1 VREYFISPESILNR
15 NIYTKE
21 MTSIFGVNVAP
32 NSGDNVQGVPV
43 GTVIQ
48 YASATAPVG
57 YLNCDGSAISRTTYG
72 GLFGLIGTTY
82 GAGNGSQIS
91 ITSIGGIG
99 VNPTV
104 YTMICSNSNN
114 YIVTGTTFTISGNS
128 TYSGTFT
135 AVSAST
141 ATVTFNGNIGT
152 GAGFG
157 GYAVLATPTT
167 FNLPNTVG
175 VTIRGSGTSWNI
187 GSTGGAD
194 SYALTPANIASH
206 KHDTTITANG
216 SGAASGGISTSAPP
230 TSGTSYTTGIIYD
243 NTGTQVTAAGSNG
256 SSFSTLNQYLVL
268 NYCIKY

>member
-1 VREYFISPESILNR
+1 
-15 NIYTKE
+15 

-32 NSGDNVQGVPV
+32 NPGDTVTGIPV

-57 YLNCDGSAISRTTYG
+57 YLNCDGSEISRTTYG

-114 YIVTGTTFTISGNS
+114 YIVTGTTFIVSGN
-128 TYSGTFT
+128 TTFNGTFT
-135 AVSAST
+135 AVSASS

-152 GAGFG
+152 GAGFNG
-157 GYAVLATPTT
+157 NAVLATPTT

-187 GSTGGAD
+187 ASTGGAD

-206 KHDTTITANG
+206 KHDITIAANG
-216 SGAASGGISTSAPP
+216 SGSASGGISTSAPP
-230 TSGTSYTTGIIYD
+230 GSGTNYTTGIVYD
-243 NTGTQVTAAGSNG
+243 NSNAVATAAGSNG
-256 SSFSTLNQYLVL
+256 SSFSTLNRYLVL